1 MILYEFMSMV
11 NGCYLMLF
19 TALGD
24 VVIQLYMVNSSALGV
39 TGHAPWG
46 ACWIFAQSAPGSW
59 ETSRPSS
66 GGLFHGNDATGG
78 DTPW

>member
-11 NGCYLMLF
+11 NGCYSSCYLMLF

-24 VVIQLYMVNSSALGV
+24 IVMQLYIVNSSALGV

-46 ACWIFAQSAPGSW
+46 ARWIFAPSAPGS
-59 ETSRPSS
+59 
-66 GGLFHGNDATGG
+66 
-78 DTPW
+78 